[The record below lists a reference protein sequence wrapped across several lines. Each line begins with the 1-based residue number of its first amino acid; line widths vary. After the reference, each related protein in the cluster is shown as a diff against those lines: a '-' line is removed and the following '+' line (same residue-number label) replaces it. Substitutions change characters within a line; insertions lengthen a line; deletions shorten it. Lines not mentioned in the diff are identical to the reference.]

1 MRLSHQAT
9 QFKRDTHI
17 VTRGCCP
24 GAPFVAKDRSF
35 RDFPGG
41 YEIGV
46 DVSYEPQGSK
56 DHADDITVDGAYLA
70 RTS

>member
-9 QFKRDTHI
+9 RFKRDSHI

-24 GAPFVAKDRSF
+24 GAPFVAKDRGF

-41 YEIGV
+41 QEIGV
-46 DVSYEPQGSK
+46 DVGYEPQGSK
-56 DHADDITVDGAYLA
+56 DHAGDITDDGTHFA